1 MDNVNSISG
10 KMVKEMIREKEQQMP
25 GSGQVGSIGGEMV
38 QEREQQMP
46 GSEQANPIGSEMVRR
61 MIMNW

>member
-25 GSGQVGSIGGEMV
+25 DSGQVDSIGGEMV
-38 QEREQQMP
+38 QEQEQQIP
-46 GSEQANPIGSEMVRR
+46 GFGQTNPTGSEMVRR